1 MIERNIIT
9 LCEQFL
15 TRFNVGVVKEDIV
28 KLYRLG
34 RRDYSKSTP
43 RPILIQ
49 LGSGHLKYLIMESL
63 YKIKSSP
70 WKPNFK
76 VLEWP
81 MI

>member
-34 RRDYSKSTP
+34 RHDYLKSTP
-43 RPILIQ
+43 SRGVTTAPADPAMQGGPRTQGAQAGCPKIF
-49 LGSGHLKYLIMESL
+49 SSL
-63 YKIKSSP
+63 
-70 WKPNFK
+70 
-76 VLEWP
+76 
-81 MI
+81 